1 VLFDN
6 GLALTVLIFGVV
18 ALYAYLANIG
28 QGILALGAMVFSI
41 LGIALNLMVVGA
53 FGYAIPA
60 LSRSYLS
67 GREESIRILNQIFA
81 RPLGTISTLVF
92 LLYSAGFILF
102 GLAIWR
108 SGALPR
114 WAGFWWRS
122 MPL

>member
-18 ALYAYLANIG
+18 ALYAYPANIG

-67 GREESIRILNQIFA
+67 GREESTRILNQIFA